1 MSRGVVIRRLLAAL
15 PLVVALAGL
24 PTSAEAQV
32 APFTYELR
40 FGGTVPVEGMA
51 DSGEGWAGDVRS
63 GVSFGMGFA
72 YTVVS
77 YAAVSVG
84 FSQHRFGCRAAECGR
99 ERDLVATGLDLGT
112 RFILGTGRVV
122 PLLRA
127 GVLSYRIEGSVPDE
141 EGGVRGVNSHR
152 NIGWEAGAALN
163 VRLSPDIVLTPGVRY
178 VRWTSDFGAEGD
190 LPVRSVVA
198 DLGFVLGF

>member
-1 MSRGVVIRRLLAAL
+1 MSRRLFAVL
-15 PLVVALAGL
+15 PLIVALVGL

-40 FGGTVPVEGMA
+40 FGGAVPVEGMA
-51 DSGEGWAGDVRS
+51 EAGEGWAGDVGS

-84 FSQHRFGCRAAECGR
+84 FSQHRFGCRASACGR
-99 ERDLVATGLDLGT
+99 QTDLVATGLDLGT

-122 PLLRA
+122 PLVRT
-127 GVLSYRIEGSVPDE
+127 GVLSYRIEGSVPDG
-141 EGGVRGVNSHR
+141 EGGVRGVDSHR
-152 NIGWEAGAALN
+152 NVGWEAGVALN
-163 VRLSPDIVLTPGVRY
+163 VRLNPDLVLTPGVRY
-178 VRWTSDFGAEGD
+178 VRWTSDFGAVGE
-190 LPVRSVVA
+190 LPVRSMVA
-198 DLGFVLGF
+198 DVGLVLGF

>member
-1 MSRGVVIRRLLAAL
+1 MSRRVFGSLLA
-15 PLVVALAGL
+15 VVALLAFREPAAGQ
-24 PTSAEAQV
+24 T

-51 DSGEGWAGDVRS
+51 DAEEGWAGDVGT

-84 FSQHRFGCRAAECGR
+84 FSQHRFGCRPSGCGR
-99 ERDLVATGLDLGT
+99 GTDLVATGLDLGT
-112 RFILGTGRVV
+112 RFILGSGRVV
-122 PLLRA
+122 PLVRA
-127 GVLSYRIEGSVPDE
+127 GVLSYRIEGRAPDGDGE
-141 EGGVRGVNSHR
+141 SRAVDSHR
-152 NIGWEAGAALN
+152 NVGMEAGVALS

-178 VRWTSDFGAEGD
+178 LRWTSDFGAVGE

-198 DLGFVLGF
+198 DIGFVLGF